1 MVLVQLN
8 EAMSESAFPSY
19 YPVFLSLKDRRCVVV
34 GGGPIAE
41 GKVRNLVK
49 HPCEVVLI
57 SPDATDVLAQ
67 WAAEGRFLWEQREY
81 RQGDLKGAFLAI
93 GATGVLEVDRLMA
106 EEAERERVL
115 LNVVDHVPLCMFIA
129 PSIVAREPV
138 TVAISTSGASPALAR
153 KLRESMESSEL
164 LDYAEI
170 AGLLSRARAEVKR
183 RDMKAPPDRWQEV
196 IDRTLI
202 EAVREGREDE
212 ALAEILRKLSGD
224 ENLE

>member
-1 MVLVQLN
+1 MVQLN
-8 EAMSESAFPSY
+8 EAMSESNFPSY

-41 GKVRNLVK
+41 GKVRNLLK

-67 WAAEGRFLWEQREY
+67 WAAEGRFAWKRREY
-81 RQGDLKGAFLAI
+81 REGDLEGAFLAI
-93 GATGVLEVDRLMA
+93 GATGNLHVDRLMA
-106 EEAERERVL
+106 DEAERERVL
-115 LNVVDHVPLCMFIA
+115 LNVVDYVPLCMFIA
-129 PSIVAREPV
+129 PSIVEREPV

-153 KLRESMESSEL
+153 KLRESMEKSDL

-183 RDMKAPPDRWQEV
+183 RGLKVPPDRWQEV

-212 ALAEILRKLSGD
+212 ALADILRKLSGC
-224 ENLE
+224 EEQQ